1 MHDHGHAQTRCAI
14 SAVAEVL
21 VIFKTKI
28 FYRLPVPVITLFKII
43 RGHWYQSKARIYAT
57 DFLLVINTNLR
68 VYPISHRFQVIA
80 DYWWNLR
87 FRHTRSEWI
96 PKLTTT
102 IFGYVRLSVSE
113 SFAGMHGRILTKL
126 YVITHV
132 HIILFVCVLIYLYR
146 PSCMC
151 DCICVRMC
159 LFFFRYHGLVKKN
172 KMNILPGPH
181 DKDDIFKI
189 IGSKPRLRSGSDEHG
204 NPVNSVT
211 CEPPKRW
218 SWTRLS

>member
-87 FRHTRSEWI
+87 FRHTRSGWI

-151 DCICVRMC
+151 DCMCTYVSVFFDTMVWWKKIKWIYYQVRMT
-159 LFFFRYHGLVKKN
+159 
-172 KMNILPGPH
+172 KMTFSRSSGQSLGWGQAATNMEIL
-181 DKDDIFKI
+181 
-189 IGSKPRLRSGSDEHG
+189 
-204 NPVNSVT
+204 
-211 CEPPKRW
+211 
-218 SWTRLS
+218 WTR